1 MKENSLHISVIIP
14 VYNSES
20 CLDELYSKISDAL
33 KNVSFELI
41 FINDGS
47 SDKSWTKIS
56 VISEND
62 IKVKAINFSKNFGQ
76 NNAILAGL
84 KSCSGD
90 YAVIMDDDLQHDP
103 KDIISL
109 VNECKNGFD
118 VCFASFD
125 NLKQKGWKNA
135 GSSLN
140 GKVAEWFINKPKDI
154 YLSPFKAIRRNVID
168 RISQYKGSYP
178 YIDVMILQS
187 TSSLTQIKVQHHKR
201 FEGKGNFTF
210 RKSLVV
216 FLSHLFSYSVF
227 PLKMLT
233 WIGVLSA
240 ILSFSLGIYYLTE
253 YFINGYHVEGWI
265 TLTLLLLFFG
275 GLILFALGII
285 GNYISRIYQ
294 SGNFPEPFSIREKKN
309 F

>member
-1 MKENSLHISVIIP
+1 LKEKSKHISVVIP
-14 VYNSES
+14 VYNSEN

-33 KNVSFELI
+33 KTLSYEII

-47 SDKSWTKIS
+47 TDGSWQKINS
-56 VISEND
+56 IAERDNQ
-62 IKVKAINFSKNFGQ
+62 VKGICFSRNFGQ
-76 NNAILAGL
+76 NHAILAGL
-84 KSCSGD
+84 KNCSGEV
-90 YAVIMDDDLQHDP
+90 AVIMDDDLQHDP
-103 KDIISL
+103 KDILSL
-109 VNECKNGFD
+109 VNECENGYD
-118 VCFASFD
+118 VCFALFD

-135 GSSLN
+135 GSNLN
-140 GKVAEWFINKPKDI
+140 GKIAEWFINKPKEI
-154 YLSPFKAIRRNVID
+154 YLSPFKALRRNVID

-187 TSSLTQIKVQHHKR
+187 TSSFTQIKVQHHQR

-210 RKSLVV
+210 KKSLVV

-240 ILSFSLGIYYLTE
+240 LLSFGLGIFYLTE
-253 YFINGYHVEGWI
+253 YFVNGYHVEGWI

-285 GNYISRIYQ
+285 GSYISRIYQ
-294 SGNFPEPFSIREKKN
+294 SGNFPEPYSIREKKN

>member
-1 MKENSLHISVIIP
+1 MKENSKHISVIIP

-20 CLDELYSKISDAL
+20 CLQELYEKILDAL
-33 KNVSFELI
+33 KSVSFEII
-41 FINDGS
+41 FVNDGS
-47 SDKSWTKIS
+47 SDKSWNKLIS
-56 VISEND
+56 ISEND
-62 IKVKAINFSKNFGQ
+62 IRVKAINFSKNFGQ
-76 NNAILAGL
+76 NNAILAGM
-84 KSCSGD
+84 KNCSGD
-90 YAVIMDDDLQHDP
+90 FAVILDDDLQHDP

-109 VNECKNGFD
+109 VNECEKGFD
-118 VCFASFD
+118 VCFALFD

-135 GSSLN
+135 GSNFN
-140 GKVAEWFINKPKDI
+140 GKVAEWFINKPKEI
-154 YLSPFKAIRRNVID
+154 YLSPFKAVRRNVID

-187 TSSLTQIKVQHHKR
+187 TSSLTQIKVQHHNR

-216 FLSHLFSYSVF
+216 FFSHLFSYSVF

-240 ILSFSLGIYYLTE
+240 VLSFGLGIYYLIE
-253 YFINGYHVEGWI
+253 YLINGYHVEGWI